1 MQNLTK
7 IGKGY
12 YQSGYGKGFDKKP
25 VIRLNIG
32 ASRI

>member
-12 YQSGYGKGFDKKP
+12 YQSGYGKGFGE
-25 VIRLNIG
+25 VG
-32 ASRI
+32 RISEHQEYNY